1 MPGVHS
7 MIQQSLAALDSG
19 DISAVT
25 IFAGEWLSREMNPSR
40 AYWDAL
46 QLPYYLQQHYYPSL
60 GKLDVQVRD
69 GRGGPVTNATV
80 TLEIE
85 RGWGWSTSGRKRT
98 AVGGG
103 ARFGGWAGR
112 GKTVAYRLRVAAA
125 GFEPTRVRGV
135 VFVAGQTKTTAV
147 NLSRSV

>member
-46 QLPYYLQQHYYPSL
+46 QLPYYLRQHYYPSL
-60 GKLDVQVRD
+60 GELDVQVRD
-69 GRGGPVTNATV
+69 ERGGPVPNATV
-80 TLEIE
+80 TLEME
-85 RGWGWSTSGRKRT
+85 R
-98 AVGGG
+98 
-103 ARFGGWAGR
+103 
-112 GKTVAYRLRVAAA
+112 
-125 GFEPTRVRGV
+125 
-135 VFVAGQTKTTAV
+135 
-147 NLSRSV
+147 